1 MRAALLTICLL
12 IFSLGVFAND
22 VTDSLLT
29 RLKAEIEQK
38 AMYDHQKE
46 QRISIMRDSLHLL
59 PVDNSAQ
66 QFQLCSR
73 LYEEYKSYKY
83 DSAYVY
89 VSLMA
94 ALADR
99 MHDAVKVNY
108 TKMKLGFILLSAGKY
123 KEAFGVI
130 ETIDHAGF
138 DDANLEAYYA
148 VMGRAWCD
156 LAAYNNDATWSPAYR
171 AKGLS
176 YSDSS
181 MKLVHPGSYGARFLI
196 SYRDYNNGNNAA
208 ALKEFLDFYQQYKP
222 ADHDDAITTS
232 LLSELYQRLGDTKNA
247 TNYLIRAVIA
257 DLQSSTKETLAIFK
271 LAELAS
277 TNGDVDNAYIY
288 IQEALKDAEFY
299 GARQRQIQISAVLP
313 IIAAAK
319 LNFVESQKKRFLIY
333 LSSTIFLLL
342 VIGLISFLLY
352 KQLQQRAARELLIQR
367 NNAKLAS
374 MNQEL
379 MQVNAQVVE
388 ANRKF
393 AEDAHIKEEYIGYF
407 FNIISGYIAKLEKL
421 KVSIEAKVIQKKLD
435 HIQTL
440 TNEIQVNKEWEAL
453 FQTFDKVFLK
463 IFPNFVTSFNALFK
477 KEDQVWPGHHDMLTT
492 DLRIFALIRLGISD
506 NESIARIL
514 QYSAKT
520 VYVYKMR
527 QKAKSIYSASEFDEK
542 LMAIKAVDIPVRVE
556 EPGVEG
562 LLVEK

>member
-1 MRAALLTICLL
+1 MRAAILTICLL
-12 IFSLGVFAND
+12 SYTLGVLASD
-22 VTDSLLT
+22 TTDSLLA
-29 RLKAEIEQK
+29 RLKTEIEQK

-46 QRISIMRDSLHLL
+46 QRISMMRDSLQQL
-59 PVDNSAQ
+59 PAGNSAQ

-89 VSLMA
+89 VSRMSP
-94 ALADR
+94 LADR

-130 ETIDHAGF
+130 ETIDHTGF
-138 DDANLEAYYA
+138 DDATLESYYA
-148 VMGRAWCD
+148 VMSRAWCD
-156 LAAYNNDATWSPAYR
+156 LAAYNNDVTWSPSYR
-171 AKGLS
+171 TKGLS
-176 YSDSS
+176 YSDSAIR
-181 MKLVHPGSYGARFLI
+181 LVHPGSYGARFLAG
-196 SYRDYNNGNNAA
+196 YRDYNNGNNAA
-208 ALKEFLDFYQQYKP
+208 ALKEFLAFYQQFKP
-222 ADHDDAITTS
+222 ASHDDAIATS
-232 LLSELYQRLGDTKNA
+232 LLSELYQRLGDTENA

-257 DLQSSTKETLAIFK
+257 DLQASTKETLAIFK

-277 TNGDVDNAYIY
+277 ANGDIDNAYIY
-288 IQEALKDAEFY
+288 IQEALKDAAFY

-313 IIAAAK
+313 LIAAAK
-319 LNFVESQKKRFLIY
+319 VNFVESQKKRFLIY

-342 VIGLISFLLY
+342 VIILISFLLY
-352 KQLQQRAARELLIQR
+352 KQLQQRAARERLIQQ
-367 NNAKLAS
+367 NNAKLAA

-379 MQVNAQVVE
+379 MAVNAQVVE

-407 FNIISGYIAKLEKL
+407 FNVISGYIGKLEKIKIAL
-421 KVSIEAKVIQKKLD
+421 EAKTVQNKLD
-435 HIQTL
+435 QIQSITSQI
-440 TNEIQVNKEWEAL
+440 EVNKEREAL

-477 KEDQVWPGHHDMLTT
+477 KEDQLWPKDHEMLTT
-492 DLRIFALIRLGISD
+492 DLRIFALLRLGISD

-527 QKAKSIYSASEFDEK
+527 QKARSIYSSTEFDQR
-542 LMAIKAVDIPVRVE
+542 LMAIQAVEMPARIE
-556 EPGVEG
+556 EHITA
-562 LLVEK
+562 